1 MNKKL
6 ATLVLALSQSVSAAQ
21 TMQLMLT
28 GVEPTEEPFI
38 FYVKNKNPELNL
50 KLDCQSFL
58 QYLHGRSITDET
70 LNFDLYVEPE
80 ECEAI
85 ADETKNS
92 ASAEIPLCL
101 DIDTDSGQF
110 FFNRKCD

>member
-6 ATLVLALSQSVSAAQ
+6 ATLVMALSQSIYASQ

-28 GVEPTEEPFI
+28 GVEPTEEYAI
-38 FYVKNKNPELNL
+38 FRLKNKNPELNL

-58 QYLHGRSITDET
+58 QYLHGRSLTDEE

-80 ECEAI
+80 DCAAI
-85 ADETKNS
+85 KDETQIS
-92 ASAEIPLCL
+92 ATAETPLCI
-101 DIDTDSGQF
+101 DIETDTGQF